1 MKTSMVVRSAR
12 VFRWPVMGLLLLIL
26 LVFSKDALKL
36 NPAERASAPY
46 LYDLIEWEA
55 TNFPSKWVHR
65 LTTLLPWA
73 SNGREARHEQVQE
86 YFRLNEE
93 VSRLNSE
100 LEDSAA
106 LRDDG
111 TASERE
117 RLEAELDELV
127 SARKRLRND
136 VEETLESVISSVV
149 REEGFASWGEL
160 VFPPVDVRLTDPPKL
175 LVTSPRDR
183 IRRTHDVLLYADIKL
198 EDREKVED
206 ELLKESNLAALVIGL
221 GGVATYPAS
230 VPNDRSLIST
240 LETSAHEWLHHYFF
254 FRSLGQNISKS
265 PEMLTLNETT
275 ADIVGREIGRR
286 AYQKLGGDPAQSSA
300 DSLEQSAAG
309 TEGGDQF
316 NFDTEMR
323 ATRLRVDELL
333 ADGRIEEAEAFMEER
348 RLVFVE
354 NGFPIRKLNQAY
366 FAFNGTYAGNAAS
379 ISPIADQ
386 LHEFREL
393 APDLATFVMKV
404 SGVSS
409 YRQFLDRLDSL
420 VKTRFEEVP
429 AI

>member
-1 MKTSMVVRSAR
+1 
-12 VFRWPVMGLLLLIL
+12 MGLLLLIL
-26 LVFSKDALKL
+26 LVFSNDALKL

-46 LYDLIEWEA
+46 FYDLIEWEA
-55 TNFPSKWVHR
+55 ANFPSKWVHR

-73 SNGREARHEQVQE
+73 SNGGEARHEQLHE

-93 VSRLNSE
+93 VSRVDSE
-100 LEDSAA
+100 LEESAA
-106 LRDDG
+106 RRDDG
-111 TASERE
+111 TASERA
-117 RLEAELDELV
+117 RLETELDELV

-136 VEETLESVISSVV
+136 VEETLESVISSVI
-149 REEGFASWGEL
+149 REEGFASWGEF
-160 VFPPVDVRLTDPPKL
+160 VFPPVDVRLTEPPKL

-183 IRRTHDVLLYADIKL
+183 IRRTHDILLDGDIKL
-198 EDREKVED
+198 EDREKVEN
-206 ELLKESNLAALVIGL
+206 ELLKESNLAALVTGL

-265 PEMLTLNETT
+265 AQMRTLNETM

-286 AYQKLGGDPAQSSA
+286 AYQKLGGDPALLRTDSRRTDEANETEA
-300 DSLEQSAAG
+300 DDASG
-309 TEGGDQF
+309 
-316 NFDTEMR
+316 FDFDEEMR
-323 ATRLRVDELL
+323 RTRGRVDELL
-333 ADGRIEEAEAFMEER
+333 ADARIEDAEAYMEKR

-366 FAFNGTYAGNAAS
+366 FAFHGTYAESAAS

-386 LHEFREL
+386 LHELRGL
-393 APDLATFVMKV
+393 VPDLSTFVRKV

-409 YRQFLDRLDSL
+409 YRQFLDRL
-420 VKTRFEEVP
+420 EE
-429 AI
+429 ARLE